1 MGRIGSPPPGMRSGT
16 DRTQYRAKGGKAG
29 PRRWDDRL
37 EIWKCRGGSG
47 GKVSQGED
55 EDEDGRTRGRRF
67 GTRETEK

>member
-1 MGRIGSPPPGMRSGT
+1 MRSGT

-47 GKVSQGED
+47 GKVSQGE
-55 EDEDGRTRGRRF
+55 ERMRMGGHGDGDSEPVKLRSS
-67 GTRETEK
+67 EKEK